1 MPIYE
6 YRCNQCSREFSELF
20 LNPKEIKKVRCK
32 YCHSP
37 NLTRLV
43 SSFSV
48 HQTEE
53 SRLSQFDTSKPRGD
67 EFYKDSRNVGLWA
80 KKGWTNWVWIWDLR
94 WTKLLKKVEQE
105 KSSTNTINKIL
116 CKSLTLEEARIEPR
130 GLESWTRVPR
140 DDHRYKP

>member
-20 LNPKEIKKVRCK
+20 RNAKEIKKVRCR
-32 YCHSP
+32 YCHSR

-53 SRLSQFDTSKPRGD
+53 SRLAQFDTSKPRGD

-80 KKGWTNWVWIWDLR
+80 KKRMKELGVDLGS
-94 WTKLLKKVEQE
+94 KMDEIVE
-105 KSSTNTINKIL
+105 KGRTGKIL
-116 CKSLTLEEARIEPR
+116 DEYDK
-130 GLESWTRVPR
+130 
-140 DDHRYKP
+140 